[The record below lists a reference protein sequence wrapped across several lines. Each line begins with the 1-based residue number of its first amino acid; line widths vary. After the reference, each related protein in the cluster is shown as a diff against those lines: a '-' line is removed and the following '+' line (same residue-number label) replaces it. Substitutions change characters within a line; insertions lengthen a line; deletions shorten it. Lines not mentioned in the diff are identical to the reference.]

1 MREIKF
7 RSKRKDNDRWVYGSL
22 LRDGDGKNYIVD
34 ALYGEC
40 TACSVC
46 GKQEMDI
53 YEVDPKTVGQYTGLN
68 DKNGTEIYEGDIFS
82 GVFEAL
88 FLKWCDK
95 CCGFNLFLIE
105 EPEFCLACN
114 GEIHL
119 WELIGSIE
127 DGETWVIGNIHD
139 NPELM
144 EVRGANGK
152 RR

>member
-53 YEVDPKTVGQYTGLN
+53 YEVDPKTVGQYTGLK
-68 DKNGTEIYEGDIFS
+68 DKNDIEMYEGDIISAYNGRIKGPVIFDKRGLAFGVPNGPNEIYQFS
-82 GVFEAL
+82 MN
-88 FLKWCDK
+88 FLESKDIK
-95 CCGFNLFLIE
+95 
-105 EPEFCLACN
+105 
-114 GEIHL
+114 
-119 WELIGSIE
+119 
-127 DGETWVIGNIHD
+127 VIGNIYENQEILD
-139 NPELM
+139 
-144 EVRGANGK
+144 
-152 RR
+152 